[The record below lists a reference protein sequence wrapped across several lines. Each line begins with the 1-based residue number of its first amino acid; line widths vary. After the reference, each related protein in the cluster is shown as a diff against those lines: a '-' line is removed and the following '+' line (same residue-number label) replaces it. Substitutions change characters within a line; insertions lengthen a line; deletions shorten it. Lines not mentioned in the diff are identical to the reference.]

1 MTYGLIS
8 ASIEVN
14 RHRRPE
20 GRFKKQKNR
29 LIYKHMD
36 IVQKTQ
42 TFFKEV
48 YVELRKVNWLT
59 RGEVLRYTLIVLA
72 VTIVVSAFL
81 GGLDYIFSEL
91 IKRFIIK

>member
-1 MTYGLIS
+1 
-8 ASIEVN
+8 
-14 RHRRPE
+14 
-20 GRFKKQKNR
+20 
-29 LIYKHMD
+29 MD